1 MVVGAIFASFIFAIS
16 VIAVP
21 LMFDQGKDAISAMLI
36 SLSVV
41 AKNPMAMIIWAA
53 LLVFLVG
60 IGFATGFLA
69 LVYTAPIAGHAS
81 WHAYRD
87 LINAKDE

>member
-1 MVVGAIFASFIFAIS
+1 
-16 VIAVP
+16 
-21 LMFDQGKDAISAMLI
+21 
-36 SLSVV
+36 
-41 AKNPMAMIIWAA
+41 MAMIIWAA

-69 LVYTAPIAGHAS
+69 LVYTAPIAGHAT

-87 LINAKDE
+87 LINSKEG

>member
-1 MVVGAIFASFIFAIS
+1 
-16 VIAVP
+16 
-21 LMFDQGKDAISAMLI
+21 MLI

-69 LVYTAPIAGHAS
+69 LVYTAPIAGHAT

-87 LINAKDE
+87 LINSKEG